1 MFSVTWKSNKNKAQM
16 LLDQFFLLCV
26 VSRIKNKKE
35 SEAVSPFAILA

>member
-1 MFSVTWKSNKNKAQM
+1 MFSVTWKSDNSKAQM
-16 LLDQFFLLCV
+16 ILDQYFLLCV